1 MLRKFLVVLIFYIPI
16 CSHAITV
23 CKGNIQ
29 SVSLNPNGDLLQFN
43 YGYGTQIHCRFSET
57 WNGVTPEMCSAMF
70 SQLLA
75 AQIAEKMIEVRYN
88 DDFICNSENLGNF
101 EKTKHLLYYISI
113 AEG

>member
-1 MLRKFLVVLIFYIPI
+1 
-16 CSHAITV
+16 
-23 CKGNIQ
+23 
-29 SVSLNPNGDLLQFN
+29 
-43 YGYGTQIHCRFSET
+43 
-57 WNGVTPEMCSAMF
+57 MCSAMF

-88 DDFICNSENLGNF
+88 DEFICNSENLGNF